1 MSYPVY
7 KSKGFNIR
15 PGTMKLIKE
24 KVRDISEL
32 IDTGKTFLNSPG
44 SINMKTNN

>member
-15 PGTMKLIKE
+15 PDTMKLIKE
-24 KVRDISEL
+24 KVRDIFEL
-32 IDTGKTFLNSPG
+32 RDTVKNFLYNPG
-44 SINMKTNN
+44 SINIKTNS